1 MIDLNP
7 AFPQTLVIYIRTN
20 IPQHKY
26 ITYMPQMTNPSLS
39 TSNDTIFFTSQIP
52 LSKECIAKYMQ
63 TQTQNQTQTQTLPF
77 FNRSQFNHLL
87 NICAEKQG
95 IEAGDLKHNLKYYT
109 DAGNISNNITQILN
123 LLFKKN
129 KVIHLKETGSN
140 KLVPY
145 TIYSSTF
152 SPHSWELDTK
162 PLYLIPK
169 QLIKTAENEYQSLQV
184 QCPDCM
190 KGKASSDTDLKSK
203 VEQKQGQQQEQSHL
217 EAPPFPGLNLS
228 HLPFREEF
236 AVADIRTFFYLGE
249 TNAEF
254 KEELLTRYTSLF
266 EDLVAT
272 LTNNNTNS
280 TTDEAILAKYKLL
293 FATIIEILN
302 AFNTQIESQIKDGTN
317 NNNNELAQSLKK
329 LCQLDISIYQSFI
342 ELDTGTL
349 LGALTALPPSISSIR
364 RETLAITM
372 NNKSNHL
379 LAIQSYFAFRRCIS
393 VNKYLM
399 RKSGMPDGSSKVKNK
414 AITSTSI
421 DINNNKIEQILENQ
435 LKIEYCGLLNNVYYF
450 QEKFITTYLNPL
462 LSVFYKER
470 ENNPECLDPLVDCGR
485 KVTTMFMYLFIQFAR
500 KNYLLD
506 FCYSLHKT
514 STLQRKCERILQPFT
529 GEILSNNNEKK
540 IHQIFT
546 QQLIYLNTINSQN
559 SRSQSQIYALK
570 QNNTLESSLQ
580 ILMDLYMLL
589 YNKTCRTGDRWKLK
603 RVVADED
610 VDADAD
616 ADADADTQLK
626 SYIDTL
632 AAENRINVIIVDTD
646 MQIIAKSEEYN
657 YDLEFF
663 VLQANKKEKAEKLE
677 KAENIEYNVIFSSSQ
692 ILFSADA
699 FTDAKIMTGGKK
711 DAKKN
716 TKMVLPTE
724 NRVRTKAT
732 LDVPSSKIYKP
743 PLLAYYIEVS
753 LELFPAKQSQ
763 TKDKDKNTKK
773 QEQEQE
779 TEAKARRRF
788 ICNSRREEIKT
799 IFQSMKAQLKHA
811 FKATAQATGAMEK
824 EYSIPVIN
832 MMDETK
838 YKHDSRKQD
847 GGNVVISINAEDAPI
862 VIGKLEEI
870 HEIFNNIN
878 SFVEKIKVS
887 I

>member
-7 AFPQTLVIYIRTN
+7 AFPQSLVIYIKTN

-39 TSNDTIFFTSQIP
+39 TSNNIVFFTSQIP

-63 TQTQNQTQTQTLPF
+63 IASASQTNSQSQTQFQTLPF

-95 IEAGDLKHNLKYYT
+95 IETDDLKHNLKYYT
-109 DAGNISNNITQILN
+109 DTGNISNNITQILN

-140 KLVPY
+140 KLIPY
-145 TIYSSTF
+145 TIYSSAF

-162 PLYLIPK
+162 PLYLIPQK
-169 QLIKTAENEYQSLQV
+169 LIKTAENEYQALQV

-190 KGKASSDTDLKSK
+190 KGKTSSNTDLKAK
-203 VEQKQGQQQEQSHL
+203 VEQKQDRQQQQEQRHL

-272 LTNNNTNS
+272 LTNNTIS
-280 TTDEAILAKYKLL
+280 ATDEAILAKYKLL

-302 AFNTQIESQIKDGTN
+302 AFNRQIESQMKDG
-317 NNNNELAQSLKK
+317 NNNELAQSLKK

-342 ELDTGTL
+342 ELEPGTL

-364 RETLAITM
+364 RETLATTM
-372 NNKSNHL
+372 INKNINISNHL

-399 RKSGMPDGSSKVKNK
+399 QKSGTHDGSS
-414 AITSTSI
+414 TSI
-421 DINNNKIEQILENQ
+421 NTDNNKIEQILENQ

-462 LSVFYKER
+462 LSAFYKER
-470 ENNPECLDPLVDCGR
+470 VNNPECLDPLADCGK

-540 IHQIFT
+540 IYQIFT
-546 QQLIYLNTINSQN
+546 QQLTYLNTINSQN
-559 SRSQSQIYALK
+559 SLSQSQIYALK
-570 QNNTLESSLQ
+570 QNNTLEGSLQ

-603 RVVADED
+603 RIDTNP
-610 VDADAD
+610 
-616 ADADADTQLK
+616 DTQLK
-626 SYIDTL
+626 IYIDSL

-646 MQIIAKSEEYN
+646 MQIITKSEEYN
-657 YDLEFF
+657 YDLGFF
-663 VLQANKKEKAEKLE
+663 VLQANKKEKG
-677 KAENIEYNVIFSSSQ
+677 EYNVIFSSSQ

-699 FTDAKIMTGGKK
+699 FTDAKIMKGGKK
-711 DAKKN
+711 NTPKN

-724 NRVRTKAT
+724 NRVRTKAN
-732 LDVPSSKIYKP
+732 LDVPSSKIYKS

-763 TKDKDKNTKK
+763 IKDKDKNTKK

-779 TEAKARRRF
+779 QETEAKARRQF

-799 IFQSMKAQLKHA
+799 IFQSMKAQLKHT

-838 YKHDSRKQD
+838 YKHDIREQD

-870 HEIFNNIN
+870 HEMFNNIN

-887 I
+887 NI